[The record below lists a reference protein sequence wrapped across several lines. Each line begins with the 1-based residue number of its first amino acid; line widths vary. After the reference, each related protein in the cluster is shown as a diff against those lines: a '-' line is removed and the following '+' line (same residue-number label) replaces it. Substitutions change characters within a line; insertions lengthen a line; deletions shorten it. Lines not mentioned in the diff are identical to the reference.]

1 MHYMADP
8 VHLQPAQISCER
20 QYTTADTDIRCW
32 FLERYMAERQDE
44 STAAREVSRRNLL
57 EDMLQYRGIELRRFI
72 WDLALPWAKVDQQR
86 CFEQRFQEPLLWEQD
101 MPQHHGPSPEGIR
114 AILRA
119 VWRRVAAD
127 FLDALPE
134 PERDT
139 RQRCFLFAVLQGPDR
154 AHYEALRMLPSR
166 MRRTWVQECQRRGL
180 NGCGSEGLPQDGAR
194 GALSLQRSTTSIL
207 LNGPD
212 HASYYRCTWTSVSA
226 NKLDQAAR
234 SAPLMFHVRWRH
246 VCLHFIYRRV
256 VVRMHTGLSV
266 QVSRLSVLGWICG
279 SVHRTGRRALVS
291 ASLCAAPHVLCQH
304 PGTGHASVSALVK
317 LTCLRAI
324 VRIMADALRPE
335 RLRALQTA
343 SFLLGDHRLLTARSA
358 APYTHTEL
366 KAILPSLLFSVPP
379 APATRPCACCC
390 MSCSCQRPLR
400 TGTAL
405 KTHRGKPATL
415 ENPGSPMQMVDKARR
430 GCALQ
435 AQILLRPISCIMSAR
450 LYASVPAGHEDV
462 TQQLCGSASCMQA
475 CLLTHGAHAYLLSHR
490 LCWGP
495 LAHVPG
501 SANATCRGKCIPS
514 LQVGGGCAQSFW
526 SPCRPC

>member
-8 VHLQPAQISCER
+8 VHLQPAQAPCER

-57 EDMLQYRGIELRRFI
+57 EDMLQYSGIELRRFI

-86 CFEQRFQEPLLWEQD
+86 CFEQRFQEPLLWGQD

-127 FLDALPE
+127 FLDAL
-134 PERDT
+134 RT
-139 RQRCFLFAVLQGPDR
+139 HASGAFSSLSFTAQIKRITKLYACFHPGCAARGCRSAKGAASMD
-154 AHYEALRMLPSR
+154 AAAKAC
-166 MRRTWVQECQRRGL
+166 RRL
-180 NGCGSEGLPQDGAR
+180 HGAR

-234 SAPLMFHVRWRH
+234 SAPLMFHVRWCH

-279 SVHRTGRRALVS
+279 SVHRTGRRAFAS

-343 SFLLGDHRLLTARSA
+343 SFFGGSQAPGCQVGSTVHPHGVTGDPSFAPLLS
-358 APYTHTEL
+358 
-366 KAILPSLLFSVPP
+366 S
-379 APATRPCACCC
+379 
-390 MSCSCQRPLR
+390 SCSCNKAMCLLLHELQLPAPTADRRGPQNTSRQTSYPGEPRFSNADGRQGPPWLCVASSDLAPPNFMHHVGSSLCQRPCR
-400 TGTAL
+400 ARGRNTA
-405 KTHRGKPATL
+405 T
-415 ENPGSPMQMVDKARR
+415 VWV
-430 GCALQ
+430 CF
-435 AQILLRPISCIMSAR
+435 
-450 LYASVPAGHEDV
+450 LYAG
-462 TQQLCGSASCMQA
+462 
-475 CLLTHGAHAYLLSHR
+475 LLVD
-490 LCWGP
+490 P
-495 LAHVPG
+495 
-501 SANATCRGKCIPS
+501 
-514 LQVGGGCAQSFW
+514 
-526 SPCRPC
+526 